1 MFRLVFANDLG
12 VSEML
17 NPISSPGDPMF
28 YVHHAFVDKLWWDWE
43 VADSEKRLYA
53 IGGPTVKDP
62 NRPAPVPEG
71 WAPNGEVPAR
81 MRKRHEA
88 HVRKHGLKRQDDVA
102 EGNGTTTL
110 QHGISLFGL
119 LEDVTAEDVMDI
131 RNELL
136 CYEYI

>member
-1 MFRLVFANDLG
+1 
-12 VSEML
+12 
-17 NPISSPGDPMF
+17 MF
-28 YVHHAFVDKLWWDWE
+28 YVHHAFVDKLWWDWQ
-43 VADSEKRLYA
+43 VADLEKRLYA
-53 IGGPTVKDP
+53 NGGPTVKDP

-71 WAPNGEVPAR
+71 FTPGGDAPAR

-88 HVRKHGLKRQDDVA
+88 HVRRHGVKSRDDA
-102 EGNGTTTL
+102 DQGNGTTTL
-110 QHGISLFGL
+110 AHGISLFGL